1 MVARQAVDEDRFCE
15 TITQAADKIFVFINP
30 GKPFSTQK
38 QILNLKNAEKLTVI
52 FHSWFYLYYKTGRH
66 SQNAYKWNFFTL
78 KHEHGFLHRFEIISQ
93 QLYPT
98 LKIFNRL

>member
-52 FHSWFYLYYKTGRH
+52 FHSWFCTIKQEDTYKMLTNGI
-66 SQNAYKWNFFTL
+66 
-78 KHEHGFLHRFEIISQ
+78 FL
-93 QLYPT
+93 L
-98 LKIFNRL
+98 